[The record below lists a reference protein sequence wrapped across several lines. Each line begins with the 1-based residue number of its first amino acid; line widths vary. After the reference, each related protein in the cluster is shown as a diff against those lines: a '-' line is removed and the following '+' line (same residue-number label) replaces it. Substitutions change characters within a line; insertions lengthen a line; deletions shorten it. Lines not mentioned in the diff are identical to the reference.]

1 MFAIRLVNHNRRVI
15 QRIPGNYATI
25 GEATTAALRAAMIE
39 KGLFWHRGI
48 KANLRNTNTGY
59 KIRHMEVQIIQ
70 I

>member
-1 MFAIRLVNHNRRVI
+1 MFAIRLVNHNRQII
-15 QRIPGNYATI
+15 QNLPGNYATI

-59 KIRHMEVQIIQ
+59 KVRHMEVQIIK